1 MTVPHSNFFFKQLM
15 DRVSCTFS
23 YLLADTETREA
34 ILIDPVIELAQ
45 RDAKLIK
52 ELGFTLKYS
61 LNTHVHADHIT
72 GTGVLKKL
80 LPESKSVISSKSKAA
95 ADVTVDNREILAFG
109 SHKIEVRETPG
120 HTNGCV
126 TYVCSAQGMAFT
138 GDALLIRGCGRTD
151 FQEGDADTLYSS
163 VYSQIFSL
171 PDNFRLFPA
180 HDYNGFMD
188 TTVEEEKKYNP
199 RLSKS
204 REEFVEIMKNLNLPY
219 PKKIDVALPAN
230 KVCGLYNLPAELE
243 DQYGP
248 ILKS

>member
-1 MTVPHSNFFFKQLM
+1 M

-23 YLLADTETREA
+23 YLLADMETREA

-109 SHKIEVRETPG
+109 SHEIEVRETPG

-180 HDYNGFMD
+180 HDYNGTITFSSFFSFNRDSEYSCGIMRIIRD
-188 TTVEEEKKYNP
+188 SWEMLQTARRIYNA
-199 RLSKS
+199 
-204 REEFVEIMKNLNLPY
+204 
-219 PKKIDVALPAN
+219 KIL
-230 KVCGLYNLPAELE
+230 
-243 DQYGP
+243 
-248 ILKS
+248 I